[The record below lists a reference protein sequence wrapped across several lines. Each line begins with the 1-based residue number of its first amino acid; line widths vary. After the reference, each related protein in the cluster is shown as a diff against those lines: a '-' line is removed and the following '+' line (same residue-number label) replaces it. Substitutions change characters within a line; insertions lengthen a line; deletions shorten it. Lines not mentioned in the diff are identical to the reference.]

1 MRYCLLVTPL
11 YWRTCKNQAVPGVFG
26 RAAPIYDR
34 VGPRCFSHF
43 GRRLAEL
50 AQIGVE

>member
-1 MRYCLLVTPL
+1 MKYSLLVTPL
-11 YWRTCKNQAVPGVFG
+11 CWHTFKNQEVTGVFG
-26 RAAPIYDR
+26 RAAPVYDR
-34 VGPRCFSHF
+34 VGPRFFSHF